1 MTFFDR
7 LVRKELSRILEK
19 IFRERTSA
27 QWREILDR
35 HDIPNGPIHT
45 YEDVF
50 QDPQVQYNKIAVEI
64 GHEILG
70 SFRYVGLPFHLMGT
84 PGGPQSPP
92 PMIGEHTDEILTS
105 LGFAKEEIARL
116 KEQRVI

>member
-1 MTFFDR
+1 MKN
-7 LVRKELSRILEK
+7 RKELEKILGK

-35 HDIPNGPIHT
+35 HDIPNGPINT

-50 QDPQVQYNKIAVEI
+50 QDPQLQYNEIAVEI

-92 PMIGEHTDEILTS
+92 PMIGEHTDEILTG